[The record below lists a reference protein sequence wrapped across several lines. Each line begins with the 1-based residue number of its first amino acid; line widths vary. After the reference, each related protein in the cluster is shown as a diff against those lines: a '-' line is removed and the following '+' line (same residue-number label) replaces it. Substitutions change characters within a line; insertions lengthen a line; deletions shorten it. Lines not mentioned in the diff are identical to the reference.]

1 MKQINSEVK
10 GNQWNKKGKM
20 LLLFNKINKGCILDK
35 SRKVIIE
42 VIKYKVV
49 LSQKGVFYFLITSE
63 HFKKSSVVKCILSII
78 LFQSLIDLT

>member
-1 MKQINSEVK
+1 MKQINREVK

-42 VIKYKVV
+42 VIKYRVV
-49 LSQKGVFYFLITSE
+49 LPQKGVFYF
-63 HFKKSSVVKCILSII
+63 V
-78 LFQSLIDLT
+78 